1 MNNLMIFMKKWASS
15 IALLGILFLSD
26 SNNIKIS
33 CNLFG
38 LQEIFLEM
46 LFYSAEFL
54 FMFSKKSFSNNSL
67 FTETPLLLLSSS

>member
-1 MNNLMIFMKKWASS
+1 MKKWASS
-15 IALLGILFLSD
+15 IALFGIILFLSD

-54 FMFSKKSFSNNSL
+54 FMFSKNSFSNNSL